1 MLMMPIARGDVAVNI
16 ESYRSPLPGVSD
28 EAWAKFVY
36 ICATAPRR
44 HVSASNA
51 YGMFEMFPRRLA
63 DFGLVTNLRRAR
75 AASGRVVWEGDFV
88 APLTAELFLS
98 SLRAQ
103 YRAFCLSIVDYAER
117 IARGHIK
124 VSAAAG
130 LTLSGVLALLHRAGP
145 HGVESWTKGKCFETT
160 RSLVERAH
168 GVF

>member
-1 MLMMPIARGDVAVNI
+1 MPVARGDVAVNV
-16 ESYRSPLPGVSD
+16 EHRSPLPGVTD
-28 EAWAKFVY
+28 AAWTRFVY
-36 ICATAPRR
+36 VCATAPAR

-63 DFGLVTNLRRAR
+63 DFGLVENLRRTR
-75 AASGRVVWEGDFV
+75 ATSGRVVWEGDFV

-98 SLRAQ
+98 SPRAQ

-117 IARGHIK
+117 IARGDIK

-130 LTLSGVLALLHRAGP
+130 LTMSGVLALLHRSGP
-145 HGVESWTKGKCFETT
+145 QGVDSWTKGKCFETT
-160 RSLVERAH
+160 RSLVGRAQ